1 MEHGRQDEDPLA
13 RALRALGTSDPGV
26 DVVALTA
33 GARGR
38 ARTVGGR
45 GGGRARARPGPARGG
60 PGGLAR
66 RPGPQP

>member
-38 ARTVGGR
+38 ARPGGGGR
-45 GGGRARARPGPARGG
+45 GGAAGAGGGGGGGGGVGRAGG
-60 PGGLAR
+60 
-66 RPGPQP
+66 

>member
-38 ARTVGGR
+38 ARTVGGGR
-45 GGGRARARPGPARGG
+45 GRAARAPAAGG
-60 PGGLAR
+60 PGAAAGRGLLA
-66 RPGPQP
+66 GPR

>member
-45 GGGRARARPGPARGG
+45 GAGGAGGVGGGGRGGRGG
-60 PGGLAR
+60 GG
-66 RPGPQP
+66 GG

>member
-38 ARTVGGR
+38 ARTGGGGGR
-45 GGGRARARPGPARGG
+45 GGGGAGGGGGRGGGGGGGGRPG
-60 PGGLAR
+60 
-66 RPGPQP
+66 